1 MSRPNLPSENITEP
15 IKQATDHP
23 WFERL
28 ARLGYLAKG
37 IVYLVIGLLAAQVA
51 LGIGGRTTDSEGALQ
66 AIVTQPF
73 GKFLLAIVTVGMI
86 GYALWRF
93 VQAAFNPENQGQKTE
108 AKQIAKRLGYAG
120 SGAVYLGLA
129 FTAVKLILGSG
140 GDSGGSSAQ
149 QDWTARVLAQPFGQ
163 WLVGL
168 AGLLTIGV
176 GLYMIYYAL
185 KEKFRGELKWQ
196 QMSPDERKWA
206 SRIGKF
212 GITAR
217 GIVFA
222 IIGIFL
228 SKAALNS
235 DASEVKGVGEAL
247 AVLSQ
252 QPFGRW
258 LLGFVAFG
266 FIAYSLYCV
275 IDAKYHRIASAR

>member
-1 MSRPNLPSENITEP
+1 MSRPDFPSDQVTEP
-15 IKQATDHP
+15 IKQATAHP

-28 ARLGYLAKG
+28 ARLGYVAKG
-37 IVYLVIGLLAAQVA
+37 IVYFIVGLLAAQVA
-51 LGIGGRTTDSEGALQ
+51 LGLGGRTTDNAGALET
-66 AIVTQPF
+66 IVTQPF

-86 GYALWRF
+86 GYALWRL
-93 VQAAFNPENQGQKTE
+93 VQAGFDPENQGQPTE

-120 SGAVYLGLA
+120 SGLAYLGLA
-129 FTAVKLILGSG
+129 FTAIKLILGSG
-140 GDSGGSSAQ
+140 GGSGGSAT
-149 QDWTARVLAQPFGQ
+149 QDWTARLLSQPFGQ

-185 KEKFRGELKWQ
+185 KAKFRGELKWQ
-196 QMSPDERKWA
+196 QMSPKEKQWA
-206 SRIGKF
+206 TRVGKF
-212 GITAR
+212 GNTAR
-217 GIVFA
+217 GIVFS

-228 SKAALNS
+228 IKAALNS
-235 DASEVKGVGEAL
+235 DASQAKGVGEAL

-266 FIAYSLYCV
+266 FIAYSLYSIV
-275 IDAKYHRIASAR
+275 DAKYHRIASVR